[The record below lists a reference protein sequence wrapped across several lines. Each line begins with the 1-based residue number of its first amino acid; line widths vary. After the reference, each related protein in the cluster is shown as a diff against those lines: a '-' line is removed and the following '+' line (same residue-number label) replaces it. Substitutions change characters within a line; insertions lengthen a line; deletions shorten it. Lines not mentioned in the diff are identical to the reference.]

1 MSGTDLHI
9 LTHRDQLRA
18 IVGEPTER
26 VANKTINHIDEI
38 CAKFIAASPYV
49 VIATRGKDGLLD
61 LSPKGDPAGFVG
73 VIDSHTLVIPDRLG
87 NGRFD
92 SYENLFVDKSVS
104 LIFLIP
110 GHTETLRVAGEG
122 RISVDRELLASYSI
136 EGKVPRFAL
145 LVTVR
150 EAFLHCGK
158 SIVRSRLWRS
168 ESWPDTTGV
177 PSLAAAMV
185 AHGKL
190 ALQVEEMQKIID
202 NDGKTRLY

>member
-1 MSGTDLHI
+1 MTGNDQHI

-26 VANKTINHIDEI
+26 VANKTINHIDDI

-49 VIATRGKDGLLD
+49 VVATRGQDGLLD

-73 VIDSHTLVIPDRLG
+73 VLNRQTLVIPDRLG

-92 SYENLFVDKSVS
+92 SYENVFVDKTVS

-110 GHTETLRVAGEG
+110 GHAETLRVAGEG
-122 RISVDRELLASYSI
+122 KISVDPKLLASYSV

-145 LVTVR
+145 IVTVR
-150 EAFLHCGK
+150 QAFLHCGK
-158 SIVRSRLWRS
+158 STVRSRLWRS
-168 ESWPDTTGV
+168 ESWPDASGV

-185 AHGKL
+185 AHAKL